1 MDTTLHFGI
10 RCKSDLTHRYSD
22 YIIDSVDLLNVQLSN
37 HGMNFFFD
45 TADVRQQVIGEK
57 HCWDVFGWV
66 VPDDEV
72 KDFEPIWLARKDSE
86 LEGYDYVCASWEDR
100 GGHPHA
106 VIDGELPEED
116 YE

>member
-1 MDTTLHFGI
+1 MTTTLHFGI

-86 LEGYDYVCASWEDR
+86 LEGYDYVCANWEDR